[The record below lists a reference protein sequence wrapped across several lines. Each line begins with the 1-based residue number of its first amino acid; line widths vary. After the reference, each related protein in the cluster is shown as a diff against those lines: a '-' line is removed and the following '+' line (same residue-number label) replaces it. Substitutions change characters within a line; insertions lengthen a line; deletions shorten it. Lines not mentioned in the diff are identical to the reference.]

1 MEIQNTNPNKQ
12 PAFELKEVEIRNS
25 KYFNVFGIVMCVFM
39 SLLMAWL
46 YWVKF
51 PDDVGNLIA
60 FIFFVLGTLF
70 FYWQLK
76 DRSVKLRITKDGIW
90 DYKELYSWADV
101 EEVKTKT
108 EVLSDVTHF
117 NLVINFK
124 NQSTIKKK
132 QKFIDIMG
140 YDRTTSEIDV
150 FAKSYKKLFD
160 ERTNSNSQGLK
171 NPETVP
177 SGIDKHQKEMLYKT
191 DEELLQIV
199 NDRENHKV
207 IDYQAA
213 RNELK
218 KRSVNASE

>member
-1 MEIQNTNPNKQ
+1 MPQYFLDIKFKQTIRTKEKKIEI
-12 PAFELKEVEIRNS
+12 L
-25 KYFNVFGIVMCVFM
+25 
-39 SLLMAWL
+39 
-46 YWVKF
+46 
-51 PDDVGNLIA
+51 
-60 FIFFVLGTLF
+60 
-70 FYWQLK
+70 
-76 DRSVKLRITKDGIW
+76 
-90 DYKELYSWADV
+90 
-101 EEVKTKT
+101 
-108 EVLSDVTHF
+108 
-117 NLVINFK
+117 
-124 NQSTIKKK
+124 
-132 QKFIDIMG
+132 G

-160 ERTNSNSQGLK
+160 ERTNSNPQGLK

-207 IDYQAA
+207 IDYLAA

>member
-1 MEIQNTNPNKQ
+1 MEKQNTNPNKQ

-25 KYFNVFGIVMCVFM
+25 KYFNVFGIVIGIVTTIIC
-39 SLLMAWL
+39 LWL
-46 YWVKF
+46 YWYYDTKEVKY
-51 PDDVGNLIA
+51 LILS
-60 FIFFVLGTLF
+60 FVSLSFMVF

-90 DYKELYSWADV
+90 NYKEFYSWADV

-108 EVLSDVTHF
+108 ERYGDNMPQYFLD
-117 NLVINFK
+117 IKFK
-124 NQSTIKKK
+124 QTIRTKEKK
-132 QKFIDIMG
+132 IEILG

-160 ERTNSNSQGLK
+160 ERTNSNPQGLK

-207 IDYQAA
+207 IDYLAA